1 MEMECGSWSHK
12 ECFLFIT
19 FESDS
24 IRVSGL
30 YSGWGPRS
38 FSYDIQSDKGRMS
51 MNSLWINLHF
61 QLSEELHWRFRDVFI
76 IISIEGEFICHC
88 VESGIDMKFNDTL

>member
-1 MEMECGSWSHK
+1 MFLTEMECGSWSHK
-12 ECFLFIT
+12 ECFLFII

-51 MNSLWINLHF
+51 MNSLWVITISNFLKSYIGDSEMCSLSSALKVNSSLTVLNLG
-61 QLSEELHWRFRDVFI
+61 LI
-76 IISIEGEFICHC
+76 
-88 VESGIDMKFNDTL
+88 